1 MKLCKV
7 IISGITVKDS
17 DGAPD
22 PSKLISWEY
31 EKDDNAISEAEII
44 LPRNINDLVDLN
56 NGQTVEIWAG
66 WTTSTDK
73 RYFYGYID
81 NIKPD
86 GATIKITCKNEMIK
100 LVRKNVN
107 HIYDSGVDTSAGE
120 VSEIVEDLIET
131 YGGMTGT
138 VQASGTEDGKRVDQ
152 FKCVN
157 NDIFERI
164 NALKNALDWDL
175 YYNDSERVVYFE
187 PVGYNDSGKTLTVGT
202 EIVGMPEWD
211 FDDSNMIN
219 DLRID
224 GATSQT
230 TITETGRIGTTTGYA
245 TIGITLTYTPDSV
258 ELYMDASATPTT
270 QKTGGTKD
278 STSGNF
284 YYIDRESKK
293 VMPAV
298 DTTFT
303 TDHYAIVNY
312 VWSAPSP
319 IHMKNQASID
329 TYGIKQKQI
338 ELSDIS
344 SVADAESRAT
354 SMLSKRSVPYISGKF
369 LVKSE
374 NANIPNRGELVN
386 IVDTKTSKVNA
397 LNLSGDY
404 IVSKIKYKFP
414 SGVEEIEV
422 GDKQWRL
429 ADWQTTTEERLKR
442 IEEQFVRNQDILLEL
457 VDVKNDAITIKPRYR
472 KVIKETM
479 ADGSNFILGH
489 PSQGLLGS
497 DVLGRQADATVDHF
511 IQQFEN
517 TYTEEFIDSDFEDTN
532 GTASWSTTGSVTFTS
547 GQIALSSSVDY
558 NNSTI
563 TTATLTS
570 TEVSGSFTYELT
582 ANGSDWEEVTSGETK
597 TFINSGSDLRWRAT
611 ENNSSTGE
619 ISKVEVSLFH

>member
-1 MKLCKV
+1 M
-7 IISGITVKDS
+7 
-17 DGAPD
+17 
-22 PSKLISWEY
+22 
-31 EKDDNAISEAEII
+31 
-44 LPRNINDLVDLN
+44 
-56 NGQTVEIWAG
+56 
-66 WTTSTDK
+66 
-73 RYFYGYID
+73 
-81 NIKPD
+81 
-86 GATIKITCKNEMIK
+86 
-100 LVRKNVN
+100 
-107 HIYDSGVDTSAGE
+107 
-120 VSEIVEDLIET
+120 
-131 YGGMTGT
+131 
-138 VQASGTEDGKRVDQ
+138 
-152 FKCVN
+152 
-157 NDIFERI
+157 
-164 NALKNALDWDL
+164 
-175 YYNDSERVVYFE
+175 
-187 PVGYNDSGKTLTVGT
+187 
-202 EIVGMPEWD
+202 
-211 FDDSNMIN
+211 
-219 DLRID
+219 ID

-298 DTTFT
+298 DTAFT

-414 SGVEEIEV
+414 SAVEEIEV